1 MERIKIIWRTRYDYT
16 IRGRILGGVKHVG
29 RNSDRFGKGERGR

>member
-1 MERIKIIWRTRYDYT
+1 MTIRGRIL
-16 IRGRILGGVKHVG
+16 RGRILGGVKHVG

>member
-1 MERIKIIWRTRYDYT
+1 MT
-16 IRGRILGGVKHVG
+16 IRGRIENAGRISGGVKHVG